1 MSGRSD
7 DEPTAQSQLSEI
19 EIDQLFDAAVKLKIG
34 QPNVQKAKLESSLE
48 QINTCIDGPLIGK
61 ALSLLIEIGTLED
74 STLSPKAL
82 AVLESN
88 EERLKKILNTD
99 DTIVPTTLDAVETLI
114 KFGNLQQQEK
124 ARAIMKEGV
133 LRLSQRL
140 DDPKI
145 TAHAIDYI
153 MQFGDKDAKDLARK
167 KLVEVIRAQSVLT
180 REPHRDYING
190 QELADNPLF
199 SLLGTKKNETFLE
212 VWGAVDK
219 HLKEFGLG
227 GYEMIGYWMESSDPH
242 DHNQVIIFNLANIND
257 LEKRKNGGAKELHTK
272 QNIINFGRYPIEFL
286 MDQFSAEGDDRRNG
300 FLSVSMT
307 DNNGAFYDLN
317 TYMIYKALHQKLK
330 KKYKIE
336 IVEISP
342 NRETISRQMN
352 PRNEVETDDF
362 AIIEVHGE
370 KGTLGYG
377 TRDVPLIISGADI
390 RDDKDHLGLKRI
402 KKGGVILLLSC
413 ESGVASSGEEVD
425 GIAKEVSELTQTT
438 TIAPEKAAGTR
449 SVEITTTNEGL
460 LKSLKPSFEKGR
472 FDNTPVKANTFICGK
487 LQE

>member
-34 QPNVQKAKLESSLE
+34 QPNVQKSKLESSLE
-48 QINTCIDGPLIGK
+48 QINGRLDGPLIGK

-82 AVLESN
+82 AILESN
-88 EERLKKILNTD
+88 QERLKKILNTD
-99 DTIVPTTLDAVETLI
+99 DVMVPITLDAVETLI

-153 MQFGDKDAKDLARK
+153 MQFGDKDTKDLARK

-219 HLKEFGLG
+219 HLKELGLG
-227 GYEMIGYWMESSDPH
+227 GYQMIGYWMESSNPH
-242 DHNQVIIFNLANIND
+242 DHNQVVLFNLATIND
-257 LEKRKNGGAKELHTK
+257 LEKRKKGGAKELHTK

-342 NRETISRQMN
+342 NRETLSKQMN
-352 PRNEVETDDF
+352 PRDEVETDDF
-362 AIIEVHGE
+362 AIIEVHG
-370 KGTLGYG
+370 KNGNLNYG
-377 TRDVPLIISGADI
+377 TRDVPLVISGAHI
-390 RDDKDHLGLKRI
+390 RADNDHLGLKRI
-402 KKGGVILLLSC
+402 KKGGIILLASC
-413 ESGVASSGEEVD
+413 ESGLVTSGGEVY
-425 GIAKEVSELTQTT
+425 GIAKEISELTQTT
-438 TIAPEKAAGTR
+438 TIAPEKSAGTE
-449 SVEITTTNEGL
+449 SIELVTDDEGQ
-460 LKSLKPSFEKGR
+460 LKSIKPSFVEGR
-472 FDNTPVKANTFICGK
+472 FDHTPVKTNIFVCGK
-487 LQE
+487 LQG